1 MFEKEID
8 SEANFNDMSA
18 NIERN
23 SRFAEDVQIK
33 KTEEETR
40 LEKLALDKKE
50 AIERGDM
57 ETVEALSAVFAK
69 EVVRKRIKEINELTR
84 KK

>member
-57 ETVEALSAVFAK
+57 ETVEALSAAFAK